1 MVIDETT
8 ASSGYRGR
16 SWFLDLQKKRWV
28 LDFDKSVYVFKAS
41 LHQSDL
47 RLDWVVAEG
56 DWLPD
61 NFLAAGHEV
70 GWKKLYKLVLNV
82 LNEIQFGSTVTA
94 HNENG
99 KEGMRLFD
107 AGVHHLNK
115 DVRVFVEVD
124 HQFLG
129 ILHSS
134 EGVFVDKVRVMEE
147 EIVLRGKFNFYVL
160 DMIVV
165 IGLMIRREQSLQGQG
180 S

>member
-1 MVIDETT
+1 
-8 ASSGYRGR
+8 
-16 SWFLDLQKKRWV
+16 
-28 LDFDKSVYVFKAS
+28 
-41 LHQSDL
+41 
-47 RLDWVVAEG
+47 
-56 DWLPD
+56 
-61 NFLAAGHEV
+61 
-70 GWKKLYKLVLNV
+70 
-82 LNEIQFGSTVTA
+82 
-94 HNENG
+94 
-99 KEGMRLFD
+99 MRLFD